1 MRVARLIAMNICKRG
16 MIFLGKLYT
25 STAVPSADQ
34 RVHYEASDQRD

>member
-1 MRVARLIAMNICKRG
+1 MCVARLTAMNICKRG
-16 MIFLGKLYT
+16 MIFLGKGYI